1 MVELFKK
8 KPAEASKE
16 GMFGSK
22 TLPGADMSSA
32 GPASD
37 DMTRLASRLKIS
49 EERYG
54 ELRKKLLLIE
64 QNMLSHHKKAMEEI
78 KVLNSEM
85 TDVNNKIQMVEEKI
99 LLVIKELKLTAKRED
114 IDVMKKYVELWNPM
128 RFVTRETV
136 ENIVKE
142 TIDQE
147 LGNNEPVKK
156 EKLPK
161 SL

>member
-8 KPAEASKE
+8 KPAEPPKR
-16 GMFGSK
+16 GLFGSK
-22 TLPGADMSSA
+22 TPPAQDMPQA
-32 GPASD
+32 GHASD
-37 DMTRLASRLKIS
+37 DVTMLAARLKIS

-78 KVLNSEM
+78 KVLNSEI
-85 TDVNNKIQMVEEKI
+85 TDINNKINMIEEKI

-136 ENIVKE
+136 ENIVK
-142 TIDQE
+142 DAVNQE
-147 LGNNEPVKK
+147 LENTALVKK